1 MFLNEIYVKKHVK
14 RDPFDDFNWLNY
26 CVCAKGLAGELPYTL
41 MKISLISNDLH
52 MQCVYNVKFVRIH
65 MIKLSLV
72 IVLTVQ

>member
-1 MFLNEIYVKKHVK
+1 M
-14 RDPFDDFNWLNY
+14 R
-26 CVCAKGLAGELPYTL
+26 AKGLAGELPYTL
-41 MKISLISNDLH
+41 MKISLVSNELH